1 MHKKVIIMN
10 GYGGSGKGEFIQ
22 AVKIFCGLKRDLNS
36 SDIRF
41 SNYSIIE
48 PVKEL
53 ARNFGYNG
61 GKTERDRKMLSD
73 LKRILTEYRNLPRK
87 ELACNFDGFIRYN
100 DAGVYSVD
108 IRMTEDIDWFIDYAM
123 GKGIERRDICTIYIE
138 NDRVKP
144 IMSNRDDAS
153 VEDYTYDIKINNDG
167 DLIDLHQKA
176 FDFAMKFIF
185 ERDVDHLGVYS
196 FAGYQIEAARTI
208 DYDLPIHDL
217 IQHSLFGMCSE
228 VGELNGLYQKKL
240 VGHEFD
246 REHAKKELGDVL
258 WFIAEYCTAMG
269 WTLGEVAR
277 LNIEKLKKRYPDGFD
292 TDKSV
297 HRNKDDV

>member
-22 AVKIFCGLKRDLNS
+22 AVKTFCGLKS
-36 SDIRF
+36 GIRF
-41 SNYSIIE
+41 TKYSIIE
-48 PVKEL
+48 PVKEQ
-53 ARNFGYNG
+53 ARRFGYNG

-73 LKRILTEYRNLPRK
+73 FKKVLTEYRDLPRK
-87 ELACNFDGFIRYN
+87 ELAGNFNQFIHYN
-100 DAGVYSVD
+100 EAGVYSVD
-108 IRMTEDIDWFIDYAM
+108 IRMAEDIDWFINYAM
-123 GKGIERRDICTIYIE
+123 SKGIDRKDIYTIFIE
-138 NDRVKP
+138 NDRIKP
-144 IMSNRDDAS
+144 ITSNRDDAS
-153 VEDYTYDIKINNDG
+153 VEDYTYDIEICNDG

-176 FDFAMKFIF
+176 FDFTMKFIF

-240 VGHEFD
+240 VGHEFNK
-246 REHAKKELGDVL
+246 EHAKKELGDVL

-277 LNIEKLKKRYPDGFD
+277 LNIEKLEKRYPDGFD
-292 TDKSV
+292 TDKSI
-297 HRNKDDV
+297 HRDKDDV

>member
-1 MHKKVIIMN
+1 MHKKVMIVN
-10 GYGGSGKGEFIQ
+10 GYGGSGKGEFVK
-22 AVKIFCGLKRDLNS
+22 AVKTFCGLKS
-36 SDIRF
+36 GIRF
-41 SNYSIIE
+41 TKYSIIE
-48 PVKEL
+48 PVKEQ
-53 ARNFGYNG
+53 ARRFGYNG

-73 LKRILTEYRNLPRK
+73 FKKVLTEYRDLPRK
-87 ELACNFDGFIRYN
+87 ELAGNFNQFIHYN
-100 DAGVYSVD
+100 EAGVYSVD
-108 IRMTEDIDWFIDYAM
+108 IRMPEDIDWFINYAM
-123 GKGIERRDICTIYIE
+123 SKGIDRKDIYTIYIE

-144 IMSNRDDAS
+144 ITSNRDDAS
-153 VEDYTYDIKINNDG
+153 VEDYTYDIEIGNDG

-176 FDFAMKFIF
+176 FDFTMKFIF

-277 LNIEKLKKRYPDGFD
+277 LNIEKLEKRYPDGFD

-297 HRNKDDV
+297 HRNKDDI